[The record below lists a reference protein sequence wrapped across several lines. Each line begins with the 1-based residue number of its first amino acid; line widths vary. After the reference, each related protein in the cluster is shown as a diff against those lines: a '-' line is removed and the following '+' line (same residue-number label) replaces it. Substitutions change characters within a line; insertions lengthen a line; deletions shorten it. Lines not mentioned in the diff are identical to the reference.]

1 MIVRC
6 QLRQT
11 DVRSHG
17 DVTNQAT
24 VAGTSQLSEL
34 VDAVLGTV
42 NQ

>member
-1 MIVRC
+1 MIVRR

-11 DVRSHG
+11 DVRSHR
-17 DVTNQAT
+17 DITNEAT

-42 NQ
+42 KQ